1 MSSLRVAFAF
11 LTRIP
16 VGARVEDGSD
26 IGRAVPWFP
35 LVGAFVGLVTAL
47 TYMAGSA
54 LWPNSVAAVIAVG
67 VATWLTGAFH
77 EDGLADTADAF
88 GGSFT
93 RERALEIFKDPRHGS
108 FGVLA
113 LVLSVALRIAL
124 IAALDPAEAMFILPV
139 THAVSRGGAL
149 QLFAFLRPAAPGLGA
164 SYAETVARGHLLG
177 AAVVACVIAAIGA
190 GLLFWVP
197 VVASLPA
204 VVLAGWLSARKIG
217 GLTGD
222 VLGAAQQG
230 AELSVL
236 LVAVALERT
245 GIVWAWFI

>member
-16 VGARVEDGSD
+16 VGARDADGSE
-26 IGRAVPWFP
+26 IGRSVPWFP
-35 LVGAFVGLVTAL
+35 FVGASVGLVTAL
-47 TYMAGSA
+47 TYTAGSA
-54 LWPNSVAAVIAVG
+54 FWPGSVAAVLAVG
-67 VATWLTGAFH
+67 AATWLTGAFH

-113 LVLSVALRIAL
+113 LVLSVALRVSL
-124 IAALDPAEAMFILPV
+124 IAALDPVEAMFVLPV
-139 THAVSRGGAL
+139 AHAVSRGGAL

-164 SYAETVARGHLLG
+164 SYAETVTRGHLLG
-177 AAVVACVIAAIGA
+177 SAVVACTIAAIGV

-204 VVLAGWLSARKIG
+204 VALAGWLSARKVG

-230 AELSVL
+230 AELSIL
-236 LVAVALERT
+236 LVALALERS
-245 GIVWAWFI
+245 GIVWLWLV